1 MSDQQ
6 RPEWAVRIEAERRSR
21 GWGPF
26 KAARHLY
33 AAIGVD
39 DPDMSQVK
47 NLSRQINRH
56 EKGLVFPADW
66 GPAYATAFEMEEKDL
81 FGEESTDQQ
90 AGTVQDSPIPDEGDD
105 VKRRAAL
112 QLLAALGAGTAI
124 PLGALEEILSSVD
137 SVLDQPVDVGEWE
150 GAVREYG
157 LLLSQQ
163 PAGSQIKDLTADIIG
178 VGELLKRDK
187 AHRADLLRISAGLS
201 ALLAIQL
208 GDIGER
214 RGARMTWGTARRAAD
229 ASGDRDLRVWTR
241 TREAEEGFWYGVP
254 RQEIAVR
261 VAEAMHIAD
270 GAACGGLPRA
280 YCVRASVAA
289 EQGDKTT
296 ARKTMD
302 GLAELFDRLPDS
314 VTSDPAIFG
323 WSESRLRWNQAYIY
337 TLIEDTRAHRA
348 LDGAVDL
355 YPPGTLGPVANL
367 TVIRAMGAINS
378 GDVDTGLDQT
388 RAVLQDLPVSA
399 CRRHMTRQILHRL
412 PEWARPLPEARELRA
427 LASAPSGV

>member
-26 KAARHLY
+26 KAARRLY

-56 EKGLVFPADW
+56 EKGVVFPADW
-66 GPAYATAFEMEEKDL
+66 GSAYATIFEMDEKDL

-112 QLLAALGAGTAI
+112 HLLAALGAGTAI
-124 PLGALEEILSSVD
+124 PPGALEEILSNID
-137 SVLDQPVDVGEWE
+137 SVLDQGVDVDEWE
-150 GAVREYG
+150 LAVREYG
-157 LLLSQQ
+157 LLISQQ
-163 PAGSQIKDLTADIIG
+163 PVGSLIKDLTADIIG
-178 VGELLKRDK
+178 VGELIKRNQ

-201 ALLAIQL
+201 ALLAIEL
-208 GDIGER
+208 GDVGER
-214 RGARMTWGTARRAAD
+214 RGARMAWGTARRAAD

-241 TREAEEGFWYGVP
+241 AREVQEGFWYGLP
-254 RQEIAVR
+254 RQEITAR
-261 VAEAMHIAD
+261 IAEAMNIAD
-270 GAACGGLPRA
+270 DVPCGGLPRA
-280 YCVRASVAA
+280 YCVRATMAA
-289 EQGDKTT
+289 EQGDKAT
-296 ARKTMD
+296 ARRTMD
-302 GLAELFDRLPDS
+302 DLSRLFDRLPAT
-314 VTSDPAIFG
+314 VTDDPAVFG
-323 WSESRLRWNQAYIY
+323 WGESRLRWNQAYIY
-337 TLIEDTRAHRA
+337 NLIGDTRANRA
-348 LDGAVDL
+348 LDAAAAL

-367 TVIRAMGAINS
+367 TIIRAIGAINS

-388 RAVLQDLPVSA
+388 RTVLQDMPVSA

-427 LASAPSGV
+427 LASAS